1 LSFRNSDP
9 LKKVL
14 RINRRWVVMAAK
26 EKGAKPRIKRAR
38 GAWLFV
44 FLLFFLPAYSPGAVA
59 AEPVIVTLTQTPCTI
74 IEAEETPM
82 EFVSKGYDDCK
93 RINKETVGEREF
105 KVLRLK
111 PGPTVF
117 RVTNSNVPYPLGFY
131 LRGKGLKRLTLPKVS
146 GGGLDTG
153 KTLDYFVD
161 LKPGEYLYS
170 CPLNPTPDYP
180 LVVE

>member
-1 LSFRNSDP
+1 
-9 LKKVL
+9 
-14 RINRRWVVMAAK
+14 MAAK
-26 EKGAKPRIKRAR
+26 EKGVKSRIKRAR
-38 GAWLFV
+38 GVGLFV
-44 FLLFFLPAYSPGAVA
+44 CLYLVLFLLAYASGDGGAEVGGKGA
-59 AEPVIVTLTQTPCTI
+59 PVIVTLTQTPCTI
-74 IEAEETPM
+74 IEAEEEPM
-82 EFVSKGYDDCK
+82 EFVSKSYDDCK
-93 RINKETVGEREF
+93 RINAETAGERKF

-117 RVTNSNVPYPLGFY
+117 RVTNKNVPYPLGFY

-180 LVVE
+180 LIVE